1 MARSE
6 QEKSEKRKGKK
17 RKHEQPH
24 ASSTGSDD
32 EVATKSL
39 ILEPQVAPRDKPTK
53 RRQDA
58 SETPVLK
65 KRSKKSAL
73 QEDTTGDRDAVAT
86 KALKRKHTTGATET
100 VPEKRG
106 KQEPESEG
114 EDGDNL
120 PTAAQLREAARPENT
135 NAIVTVRQKKKQKH
149 QQRLEAQRAQNSN
162 KESELN
168 KEYLLKWKQSR
179 EEWKFI
185 KLRQISIQQTAFDE
199 EKLDADLWP
208 TALEYLASSQG
219 AARAKISKLAE
230 EEIEKLDKQCEKLAD
245 ESERQKLIESVL
257 YQRARDLL
265 QSFD

>member
-1 MARSE
+1 M
-6 QEKSEKRKGKK
+6 
-17 RKHEQPH
+17 
-24 ASSTGSDD
+24 
-32 EVATKSL
+32 
-39 ILEPQVAPRDKPTK
+39 
-53 RRQDA
+53 
-58 SETPVLK
+58 K
-65 KRSKKSAL
+65 KRSKKSGGH
-73 QEDTTGDRDAVAT
+73 QIQDDTSGNQNASAT
-86 KALKRKHTTGATET
+86 KALKRKHTSGATET

-106 KQEPESEG
+106 KQEPASEG
-114 EDGDNL
+114 EDEDNL

-230 EEIEKLDKQCEKLAD
+230 EEIEKVDKQCEKLSD